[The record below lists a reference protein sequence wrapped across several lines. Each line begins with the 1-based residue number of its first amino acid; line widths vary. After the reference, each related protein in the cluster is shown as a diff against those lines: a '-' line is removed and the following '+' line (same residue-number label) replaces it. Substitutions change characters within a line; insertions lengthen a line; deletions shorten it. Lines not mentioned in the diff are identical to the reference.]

1 MQSVRAGAVQTY
13 FFIFTLFPKSRSNK
27 TQFGVHFGDDSRPKC
42 NTWVKKGAPKNTLK
56 KLSRQTQTA
65 VYSNVPGLPGSHPK
79 VKDCL
84 SKKQQSEQE
93 TAIWARNK
101 NSCSFRVHF
110 WAIVLKWVM
119 CSNYFVQSLF
129 DFRFKLTIHLRPAA
143 PMRAHVRD
151 LTRPGLRPGE
161 FWENDIPGFFWHVF
175 NDFWHK

>member
-13 FFIFTLFPKSRSNK
+13 FFIFTLFLKSRSNK

-93 TAIWARNK
+93 TTSWARNE
-101 NSCSFRVHF
+101 NSCSFLNPF
-110 WAIVLKWVM
+110 LSY
-119 CSNYFVQSLF
+119 CPDLFDCCYSFLF
-129 DFRFKLTIHLRPAA
+129 DFDFILKLTIHFL
-143 PMRAHVRD
+143 V
-151 LTRPGLRPGE
+151 
-161 FWENDIPGFFWHVF
+161 IWHALG
-175 NDFWHK
+175 